1 MNRIALSLAAAALGV
16 GLTACV
22 PEFQNALEG
31 GNPAD
36 PALIG
41 NWSAKSDGDD
51 DAMLL
56 DIAVKGDGVSVILR
70 DPKGG
75 AEKLE
80 FAGRTAEVNGT
91 SYISL
96 TPIDADAMGAGDVK
110 VGYMIFRYEADGA
123 GFKVW
128 ALDGQAIAKAI
139 ENGQLKGTVTG
150 SGTDTTPKVSASA
163 DEIAAFFATPEG
175 QAAFAAGDPGDTLIL
190 TRAKP

>member
-1 MNRIALSLAAAALGV
+1 MNRIALWLAAAALGV

-91 SYISL
+91 KYISL
-96 TPIDADAMGAGDVK
+96 TPIDADAMHATRVDQVLEQRAVRLLRIPRAFGPEPVHDATEPLQLG
-110 VGYMIFRYEADGA
+110 GHFRME
-123 GFKVW
+123 
-128 ALDGQAIAKAI
+128 
-139 ENGQLKGTVTG
+139 
-150 SGTDTTPKVSASA
+150 
-163 DEIAAFFATPEG
+163 
-175 QAAFAAGDPGDTLIL
+175 AAGVDSEPDWLKIWVSSGLQ
-190 TRAKP
+190 RP